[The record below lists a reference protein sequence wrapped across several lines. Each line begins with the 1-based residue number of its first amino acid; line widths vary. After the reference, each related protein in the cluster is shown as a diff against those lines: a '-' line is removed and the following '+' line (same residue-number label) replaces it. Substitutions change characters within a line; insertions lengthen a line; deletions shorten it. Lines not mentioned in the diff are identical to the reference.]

1 MATNKRIKGITIEIN
16 GNTTQLSK
24 SLQSLDNNI
33 NKTNNS
39 LKDVNK
45 LLKFDP
51 SNTELLSQKQTLLSS
66 AISDTKERIKQLNL
80 ALDGLEKGT
89 EQYDAMQR
97 EIAETKS
104 SLKGLETQY
113 KNFGSVATK
122 QIENV
127 ANKLDQA
134 GEKMK
139 SAGSK
144 MTVGLTTPI
153 VAAGTASAMAA
164 SDYEENL
171 NKVNVAFDKSAQKV
185 IDFSETATEQFGLS
199 KNSALE
205 MTSQFG
211 DMGTSMGLTQEN
223 AADMAI
229 SLAGLAGDLSS
240 FKNIGIDQAMTAL
253 NGVFTGETES
263 LKTLGVVM
271 TETNLKQFAEDL
283 GLVYDEMDQAQ
294 KVTLRYQY
302 VMEATKN
309 AQGDYARTS
318 DGTAN
323 SMRTLKEEINN
334 LAVAFGQELLPII
347 TPIIQKITE
356 MVQWIGSLDEGTK
369 EMITQILMVVAVAGP
384 LLMVGGQIA
393 SSILSII
400 NLVKGVN
407 GILTVTSGT
416 TLPAVSGAA
425 AATSTSVIASMSA
438 IMPVILGIAGVLIFI
453 IGLMDKIKHDK
464 INAEWD
470 NYLNNTTAG
479 MTGITEEQ
487 ANNWMNSDEVHK
499 ITNPNGTTSYYVNNS
514 DYTWGKANA
523 AANGWTDAG
532 EWGNNAQ
539 TVNMTVNVDH
549 IDELDDLLKIQ
560 QQAQSYSRMG
570 TAQ

>member
-1 MATNKRIKGITIEIN
+1 MATRKIKGITIEID
-16 GNTTQLSK
+16 GNTTKLSD
-24 SLQSLDNNI
+24 SLKKIDNKLT
-33 NKTNNS
+33 KTNSN

-66 AISDTKERIKQLNL
+66 AIGDTKERLKQLNL
-80 ALDGLEKGT
+80 ALDGIDKGT
-89 EQYDAMQR
+89 KKYDLMQR
-97 EIAETKS
+97 EISETKS
-104 SLKGLETQY
+104 NLKGLESQY
-113 KNFGSVATK
+113 KSFGSVATK

-127 ANKLDQA
+127 ANKLDKA

-309 AQGDYARTS
+309 AQGDYSRTS

-347 TPIIQKITE
+347 TPIIQEITK
-356 MVQWIGSLDEGTK
+356 MVQWIGSLDSGTK
-369 EMITQILMVVAVAGP
+369 GLITNVLIVVAIIGP
-384 LLMVGGQIA
+384 LLVGLGSLA
-393 SSILSII
+393 TSVLSITK
-400 NLVKGVN
+400 LLKGVS
-407 GILTVTSGT
+407 GILGIISSAS
-416 TLPAVSGAA
+416 LPAVSSAAAA
-425 AATSTSVIASMSA
+425 AATSIIASMSA

-479 MTGITEEQ
+479 MTGISEEQ
-487 ANNWMNSDEVHK
+487 AKNWMNSDEVHK
-499 ITNPNGTTSYYVNNS
+499 ITNPSGTTSYYVNNS

-570 TAQ
+570 TTQ